1 MNDETNGDNNNN
13 HHFSTLI
20 TNKLS
25 DVFNLE
31 QFNLNFHRGNVVKY
45 TIRAGRKDEIGYENL
60 EKAIEDLTKAKW
72 YLDRQIE
79 EYKNLMENEDGSKSG

>member
-1 MNDETNGDNNNN
+1 MVDKINPAHHQNRGDD
-13 HHFSTLI
+13 LQVI
-20 TNKLS
+20 
-25 DVFNLE
+25 DVIE

-79 EYKNLMENEDGSKSG
+79 EYKNLMENKDGSKSG